1 MSNVKTHHPI
11 LTTSITAA
19 ADLDSKHRFIGF
31 DGDYCAAAARALGTL
46 EVETDA
52 GHQAPVNVLGIVL
65 VEAGAAI
72 DAGAA
77 VEADADARAV
87 TLDAGVSN
95 GVAIDA
101 AAAAGD
107 IIRIVRG
114 I

>member
-1 MSNVKTHHPI
+1 MSIKTHQPI
-11 LTTSITAA
+11 LTASITAT
-19 ADLDSKHRFIGF
+19 ADLDHKHRFVGF
-31 DGDYCAAAARALGTL
+31 NGAYAAAGARAFGTL

-52 GHQAPVNVLGIVL
+52 GQQAPVNVLGIVL

-72 DAGAA
+72 AAGAA
-77 VEADADARAV
+77 VQSDASGRAITLAAGIENGV
-87 TLDAGVSN
+87 TL
-95 GVAIDA
+95 DA